1 MIPKQN
7 GNTCNQEFC
16 GSQRPQVIWD
26 KIMGEN
32 YLGVSFLRISQYFSP
47 WSHTTSSFWG
57 PREANS
63 YREVQK
69 SWDQR
74 NRTEE
79 RARSVKVS
87 KEFHCTPEAYQVKN
101 TPAMQETEGTRIQS
115 LSQEGL
121 QEEEMGTQSSILAW
135 KIPWTEEPGRLQS
148 TGSQEADTTERLS
161 H

>member
-1 MIPKQN
+1 
-7 GNTCNQEFC
+7 
-16 GSQRPQVIWD
+16 
-26 KIMGEN
+26 
-32 YLGVSFLRISQYFSP
+32 
-47 WSHTTSSFWG
+47 
-57 PREANS
+57 
-63 YREVQK
+63 
-69 SWDQR
+69 
-74 NRTEE
+74 
-79 RARSVKVS
+79 VS